1 MTVKLEVCIDDVASI
16 DACIKAGAD
25 RIELC
30 SALDLGGLTPSP
42 GLIVA
47 AGKSSVP
54 ARAMIRPRAGDFCFT
69 EAEVD
74 VMLADIAAVRSAG
87 LSGVVLGAM
96 TADNELDRSVLARLI
111 SATGS
116 LGKTLHRAVDLLPD
130 PVAAV
135 DAAVELGFDCILTS
149 GGALTADAGTAVIAA
164 MAERASG
171 RIDIMV
177 GSGVREEN
185 AAAIRLATRVDWLH
199 SSCARAEANRSDIRH
214 FGFGPA
220 ARRLADPDRI
230 RALKAAAISGE
241 PT

>member
-47 AGKSSVP
+47 AGKSPIPV
-54 ARAMIRPRAGDFCFT
+54 RAMIRPRAGDFCFT
-69 EAEVD
+69 KAELD
-74 VMLADIAAVRSAG
+74 VMLAEIAAVRSAG

-96 TADNELDRSVLARLI
+96 TADNELDQSVLAQLI
-111 SATGS
+111 AAAGN

-130 PVAAV
+130 PVASV
-135 DAAVELGFDCILTS
+135 DIAIELGFDCILTS

-164 MAERASG
+164 MMERAG
-171 RIDIMV
+171 DRIEIMV

-185 AAAIRLATRVDWLH
+185 AAAIRRATQVNWLH
-199 SSCARAEANRSDIRH
+199 SSCARAEANRSDIKR

-220 ARRLADPDRI
+220 VRRLSDPNRI
-230 RALKAAAISGE
+230 RALKAAAMSGE
-241 PT
+241 VS